1 LNGQPLF
8 NAKDVGTV
16 LGIVDVN
23 STTREWTEK
32 QAVKVTNSDMQDLH
46 IRKLNNAGEKF
57 LTESGV
63 YKLVMR
69 SNKPEAEKFQDWIAE
84 EVLPSIRKNGGY
96 IANQENLT
104 TEQVL
109 ANAVLVAQ
117 NVIAEKQRLLDE
129 AIRTKAQIGNKRE
142 ATAMAKA
149 SSAVRKANA
158 LELELKTTQSE
169 LEIIKKTSNDYM
181 TIMAVENKLRIKHG
195 TIAWR
200 EVASYCKKH
209 NLEVKKVPDE
219 RYGEVNSYPKV
230 AFEDILQVEINC

>member
-1 LNGQPLF
+1 
-8 NAKDVGTV
+8 
-16 LGIVDVN
+16 
-23 STTREWTEK
+23 
-32 QAVKVTNSDMQDLH
+32 
-46 IRKLNNAGEKF
+46 
-57 LTESGV
+57 
-63 YKLVMR
+63 MR
-69 SNKPEAEKFQDWIAE
+69 SKLPTAEKFE
-84 EVLPSIRKNGGY
+84 EWVVGTVLPSIRKNGGY

-200 EVASYCKKH
+200 EVANYCKKH